1 MVGARPLAAAPIS
14 TKKHRRAPH
23 VSSDHPVSGVAG
35 RYATALFELAEA
47 QGALDAVASDLGRIS
62 SMLAASGDLTRLV
75 RSPIYSAEDQGRAFA
90 ALLDK
95 AGISGLVKNF
105 VGLVIKNRRLF
116 ALPDMISAYSSILA
130 HKRGEM
136 TAQVTSAHALN
147 DAQVE
152 SLKAALKSATG
163 RDVRI
168 DTKVDAGLLG
178 GLIVKVGSR
187 MIDSSLRTKLNS
199 LKIAMKEAS

>member
-1 MVGARPLAAAPIS
+1 MDGARLRSRRAGFHE
-14 TKKHRRAPH
+14 KHRRAPH

-47 QGALDAVASDLGRIS
+47 QGALDAVAGDLESIVKMLNES
-62 SMLAASGDLTRLV
+62 SDLTRLV
-75 RSPIYSAEDQGRAFA
+75 RSPIFSAEEQSRAFGA
-90 ALLDK
+90 VLDK
-95 AGISGLVKNF
+95 AGASGLVKNF

-116 ALPDMISAYSSILA
+116 VLPGMIGAYTTLLA
-130 HKRGEM
+130 QKRGEM
-136 TAQVTSAHALN
+136 TADVLSAHPLQA
-147 DAQVE
+147 AQID
-152 SLKAALKSATG
+152 SLKAALKAATG

-168 DTKVDAGLLG
+168 VTKVDAALLG
-178 GLIVKVGSR
+178 GLVVTVGSR

>member
-47 QGALDAVASDLGRIS
+47 QGALDAVAGDLGRIS

>member
-1 MVGARPLAAAPIS
+1 M
-14 TKKHRRAPH
+14 
-23 VSSDHPVSGVAG
+23 SSDHPVSGVAG

-47 QGALDAVASDLGRIS
+47 QGALDAVAADLGKIS
-62 SMLAASGDLTRLV
+62 AMLAASEDLTRLV
-75 RSPIYSAEDQGRAFA
+75 RSPLFSAEEQGRAFSA
-90 ALLDK
+90 VLDK

-105 VGLVIKNRRLF
+105 AGLVIKNRRLF
-116 ALPDMISAYSSILA
+116 ALADMISAYGALLA
-130 HKRGEM
+130 QKRGEV
-136 TAQVTSAHALN
+136 TAQVTSAHVLG

-152 SLKAALKSATG
+152 SLKAALKAATG

>member
-1 MVGARPLAAAPIS
+1 MDGARLRSRRAGFHE
-14 TKKHRRAPH
+14 KHRRAPH

-47 QGALDAVASDLGRIS
+47 QGALDAVAGDLASIMTMLNES
-62 SMLAASGDLTRLV
+62 SDLTRLV
-75 RSPIYSAEDQGRAFA
+75 RSPIFSAEEQSRAFGA
-90 ALLDK
+90 VLDK
-95 AGISGLVKNF
+95 AGASGLVKNF

-116 ALPDMISAYSSILA
+116 VLPGMIGAYTTLLA
-130 HKRGEM
+130 QKRGEM
-136 TAQVTSAHALN
+136 TVDVLSAHPLQA
-147 DAQVE
+147 AQID
-152 SLKAALKSATG
+152 SLKAALKAATG

-168 DTKVDAGLLG
+168 VTKVDAALLG
-178 GLIVKVGSR
+178 GLVVTVGSR

>member
-1 MVGARPLAAAPIS
+1 MDGARLRSRRAGFHE
-14 TKKHRRAPH
+14 KHRRAPH

-47 QGALDAVASDLGRIS
+47 QGALDAVAGDLESIVKMLNES
-62 SMLAASGDLTRLV
+62 SDLTRLV
-75 RSPIYSAEDQGRAFA
+75 RSPIFSAEEQSRAFGA
-90 ALLDK
+90 VLDK
-95 AGISGLVKNF
+95 AGVSGLVKNF

-116 ALPDMISAYSSILA
+116 VLPGMIGAYTTLLA
-130 HKRGEM
+130 QKRGEM
-136 TAQVTSAHALN
+136 TADVLSAHPLQA
-147 DAQVE
+147 AQID
-152 SLKAALKSATG
+152 SLKAALKAATG

-168 DTKVDAGLLG
+168 VTKVDAALLG
-178 GLIVKVGSR
+178 GLVVTVGSR